1 MALQV
6 SGFLTWYKLFG
17 SGTGKGRCLLQ
28 QYSFFVHPV
37 NGTDFVIDSPTVVIQ
52 TGTSFTEVTVQV
64 EDDTIAE
71 ADEDFTVEIST
82 MSSSSLA
89 LEISDVNNNITFTIT
104 DVADRKYVVRY
115 IHYFS
120 HTDKD

>member
-1 MALQV
+1 M
-6 SGFLTWYKLFG
+6 
-17 SGTGKGRCLLQ
+17 
-28 QYSFFVHPV
+28 
-37 NGTDFVIDSPTVVIQ
+37 IDSLIVVIQ

-82 MSSSSLA
+82 VPSSSLA
-89 LEISDVNNNITFTIT
+89 LEISDVNNRTIFTIT
-104 DVADRKYVVRY
+104 DDTDRKYVVM
-115 IHYFS
+115 HTYFS